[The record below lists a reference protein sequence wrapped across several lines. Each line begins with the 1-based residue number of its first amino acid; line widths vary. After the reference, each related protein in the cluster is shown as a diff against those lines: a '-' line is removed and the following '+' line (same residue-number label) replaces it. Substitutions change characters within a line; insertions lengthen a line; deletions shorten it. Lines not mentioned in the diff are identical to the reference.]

1 MYVSVSTL
9 VSLCLSVLFIALTQ
23 FFSYLTFDKRFGLVT
38 ATLVKAVH
46 DIVPMLIILLSVL
59 FTYSVLGCV
68 IYGQNIED
76 FASVGESMSTL
87 LIIMLG
93 EVNAYDESKSSGHS
107 LLVVIVT
114 CMLHVVCSVWCV
126 AFL

>member
-1 MYVSVSTL
+1 M
-9 VSLCLSVLFIALTQ
+9 SLLLPYLSLSLFIVVALTQ

-59 FTYSVLGCV
+59 LTYSVLGCI
-68 IYGQNIED
+68 IYGQSIEG
-76 FASVGESMSTL
+76 FSTVGISLSTL

-93 EVNAYDESKSSGHS
+93 EVEMYDESE
-107 LLVVIVT
+107 
-114 CMLHVVCSVWCV
+114 
-126 AFL
+126 